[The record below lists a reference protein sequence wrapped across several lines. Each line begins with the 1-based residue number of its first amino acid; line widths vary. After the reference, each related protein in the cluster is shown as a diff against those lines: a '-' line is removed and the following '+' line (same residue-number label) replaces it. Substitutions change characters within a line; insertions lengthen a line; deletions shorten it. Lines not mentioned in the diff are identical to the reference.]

1 MKIVPHKDENGKEV
15 PDLFEVWTASGETK
29 LYGPYSYAHCESYI
43 RSKELEKRRPSKGQ
57 GIGR

>member
-29 LYGPYSYAHCESYI
+29 LYGPHSRAHCESYI
-43 RSKELEKRRPSKGQ
+43 RSRKLEKLAPSKSK